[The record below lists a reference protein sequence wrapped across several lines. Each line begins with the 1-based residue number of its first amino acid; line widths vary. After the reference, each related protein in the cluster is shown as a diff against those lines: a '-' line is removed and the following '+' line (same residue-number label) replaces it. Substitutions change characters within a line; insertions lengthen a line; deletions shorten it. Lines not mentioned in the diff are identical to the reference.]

1 MMLMMRSLS
10 EFGAV
15 IGKMAKDFKS
25 TEYGDLY
32 VDPLT
37 HDFVLVNGLEEITQR
52 IKATL
57 ETFYGEMDVLD
68 PEQGMDYTNFLGKRF
83 EKARA
88 SDELRDTI
96 KRQVPEVDSVE
107 DIHFNFKPN
116 RRLEI
121 TFRAMAT
128 PTESDNSQEVEGGV
142 EIGV

>member
-1 MMLMMRSLS
+1 
-10 EFGAV
+10 
-15 IGKMAKDFKS
+15 MAKDFKS

-37 HDFVLVNGLEEITQR
+37 HDFVLVSGLEEIAQR

-68 PEQGMDYTNFLGKRF
+68 PEQGMDYTNLLGKRL

-107 DIHFNFKPN
+107 DIQFNFKPN

-121 TFRAMAT
+121 TFRAMVT
-128 PTESDNSQEVEGGV
+128 PTESNNSQEVEGGV

>member
-1 MMLMMRSLS
+1 MTLMMRSLS

-96 KRQVPEVDSVE
+96 S
-107 DIHFNFKPN
+107 HY
-116 RRLEI
+116 I
-121 TFRAMAT
+121 TRVF
-128 PTESDNSQEVEGGV
+128 
-142 EIGV
+142 